1 MGCIHQ
7 RQRERRNGAGM
18 ASWNG
23 ISVPPL
29 VGGGFPLAAL
39 QLCSVYYVGALAVH
53 ALIPHFART
62 ITPVSKAEA
71 RRTHRAPADLRRQIL
86 RESFLSLGP
95 IAVKAGVFCAVELI
109 GTRGWGLLY
118 DGPLLRAG
126 ASVPAKALAVAG
138 TVLAL
143 DFLHDTWFYFTH
155 LLMHKN
161 RWLLANVH
169 HLHHQSHV
177 PTPFSGYSLH
187 VVEAMIV
194 FLDEILVCFLF
205 PIHVNV
211 HRLYHLYTT
220 LIHIGGHASYE
231 LHPLVPSLEQLLYVA
246 WRGDSVSRE
255 LNTVLV
261 SGTPRE
267 DSRMQDEIPG

>member
-1 MGCIHQ
+1 M
-7 RQRERRNGAGM
+7 
-18 ASWNG
+18 
-23 ISVPPL
+23 L
-29 VGGGFPLAAL
+29 
-39 QLCSVYYVGALAVH
+39 
-53 ALIPHFART
+53 
-62 ITPVSKAEA
+62 
-71 RRTHRAPADLRRQIL
+71 
-86 RESFLSLGP
+86 
-95 IAVKAGVFCAVELI
+95 
-109 GTRGWGLLY
+109 
-118 DGPLLRAG
+118 
-126 ASVPAKALAVAG
+126 
-138 TVLAL
+138 
-143 DFLHDTWFYFTH
+143 
-155 LLMHKN
+155 
-161 RWLLANVH
+161 
-169 HLHHQSHV
+169 
-177 PTPFSGYSLH
+177 
-187 VVEAMIV
+187 V